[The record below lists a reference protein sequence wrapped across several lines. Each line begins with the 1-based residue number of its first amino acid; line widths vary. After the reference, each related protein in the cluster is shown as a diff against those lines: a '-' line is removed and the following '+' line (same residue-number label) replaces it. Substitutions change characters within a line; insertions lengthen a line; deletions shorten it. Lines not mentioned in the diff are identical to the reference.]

1 MDDLDDYF
9 GDEACDAFVSG
20 LKFDNFDGLDKQGF
34 AQKLIENDDLL
45 LHSLAGK
52 PEEQKKIGKV
62 MVSKGSD
69 SQFQKMTLKELVVAI
84 QRCELSGHMYPKDE
98 MYINNF
104 VLDNRKKDTYTK
116 QDILDLTRMLIKM
129 NI

>member
-1 MDDLDDYF
+1 MDYLDAYF
-9 GDEACDAFVSG
+9 GDDACDAFVSG
-20 LKFDNFDGLDKQGF
+20 LTFDNFDGLDKKGF

-69 SQFQKMTLKELVVAI
+69 S
-84 QRCELSGHMYPKDE
+84 
-98 MYINNF
+98 
-104 VLDNRKKDTYTK
+104 
-116 QDILDLTRMLIKM
+116 
-129 NI
+129 